1 MIAAAR
7 SEQVVWQCMTAEP
20 PKSMPSGSL
29 DASANAGK
37 RKARIL
43 IVEDNY
49 FVALTIENALMDAGY
64 EVLAVLDSGEAAL
77 ESIADVEPDIVLMDI
92 RLAGE
97 LDGIDTAVAL
107 HRLGIVSLFAS
118 AHFDEA
124 IKERGAAAMPAG
136 WLVKPFSEP
145 EIINAVETALFSLN
159 GRRG

>member
-1 MIAAAR
+1 
-7 SEQVVWQCMTAEP
+7 MTAES
-20 PKSMPSGSL
+20 PKSVASGSL
-29 DASANAGK
+29 DPTASAGK

-64 EVLAVLDSGEAAL
+64 EVLAVLESGEAAL
-77 ESIADVEPDIVLMDI
+77 ESISDAEPDLVLMDI

-97 LDGIDTAVAL
+97 LDGIDTALAL
-107 HRLGIVSLFAS
+107 HRLGIASLFAS
-118 AHFDEA
+118 AHFDQA
-124 IKERGAAAMPAG
+124 MKQRGAAAMPAG

>member
-1 MIAAAR
+1 MD
-7 SEQVVWQCMTAEP
+7 
-20 PKSMPSGSL
+20 PS
-29 DASANAGK
+29 ASAGK

-64 EVLAVLDSGEAAL
+64 EVLAVLGSGEAAL
-77 ESIADVEPDIVLMDI
+77 KSISDAEPDLVLMDI

-97 LDGIDTAVAL
+97 LDGIDTALAL
-107 HRLGIVSLFAS
+107 HRLGIASLFAS

-124 IKERGAAAMPAG
+124 MKQRGATAMPAG

-145 EIINAVETALFSLN
+145 EIINAVETALVSLN